1 MIFSTAAQAKLYC
14 VPPMQITIFIAHWAI
29 VNTKLYIQISYETK
43 RNVPGLLP
51 CESVEAEIEQHDI
64 IIMDLH
70 TINVNML

>member
-1 MIFSTAAQAKLYC
+1 
-14 VPPMQITIFIAHWAI
+14 MQITIFIAHLAI

-43 RNVPGLLP
+43 RNVPGFLP

>member
-1 MIFSTAAQAKLYC
+1 
-14 VPPMQITIFIAHWAI
+14 MQITIFIAHLAI

-43 RNVPGLLP
+43 RNVPDL

>member
-14 VPPMQITIFIAHWAI
+14 VPPMQITIFIAHLAI

-43 RNVPGLLP
+43 RNVPDL
-51 CESVEAEIEQHDI
+51 CESVEEIEQHDI
-64 IIMDLH
+64 INIDLE